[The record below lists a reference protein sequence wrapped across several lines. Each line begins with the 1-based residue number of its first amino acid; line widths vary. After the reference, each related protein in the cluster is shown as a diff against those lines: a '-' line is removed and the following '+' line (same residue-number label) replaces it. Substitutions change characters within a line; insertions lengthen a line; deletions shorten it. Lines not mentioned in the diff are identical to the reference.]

1 MPWTKTL
8 ILKCWRRMAQTLNL
22 VMHVDCDVEDCVGVD
37 GVDEGGV
44 GGGVGGEGGDPVGCP
59 TVIKG

>member
-1 MPWTKTL
+1 MDEDVEFAVL
-8 ILKCWRRMAQTLNL
+8 ADGSDAELGDAL
-22 VMHVDCDVEDCVGVD
+22 DCDVEDGVGVV
-37 GVDEGGV
+37 GLGKGGF

>member
-1 MPWTKTL
+1 MDEDVDFGVL
-8 ILKCWRRMAQTLNL
+8 AEDGSDVELGDD
-22 VMHVDCDVEDCVGVD
+22 VDCDVEVGVGVD

-44 GGGVGGEGGDPVGCP
+44 GGEGGVPVGCP